1 MDSPLHNPTRLTST
15 TSNRK
20 RKSLDGTT
28 STATNGAK
36 SIQKENADNIVEKR
50 AKGAN
55 GNMIRKKGLGI
66 RNNTTTT
73 SKLATPTG
81 GVRSRIPKPSA
92 KSSSKKKKLLKA
104 SGIPSSSS
112 TKKNARAKTN
122 SSSKFSSGVKAS
134 GASRITESI
143 NDLGQDTL
151 AVVEEFRKQVNKFP
165 NIPKGSK
172 YDHKKRADAFKS
184 AWMDLRK
191 SAGANCIR
199 PVKKFIEDA
208 SRIEMKMNNE
218 DHEVRVECEKI
229 AASAR
234 SLEQEVNAL
243 NLKIQVL
250 SKENTNFSNEKQ
262 EFRVERE
269 QLNVKITELE
279 KDLESFKNKLVNME
293 QEDAVCKEKIV
304 NLSKQLE
311 TKREEC
317 MLMEEKFNSKANDAQ
332 EESLQQ
338 QEKLR
343 KEFETERCSLTEKIA
358 TLQSE
363 IAAKTTELENSNK
376 NYAVLEAKEAYA
388 KEEITK
394 LNNQI
399 NDQKESLHKL
409 EINAAKTSSEI
420 EHLRERLSDKDSQSD
435 RMTDGLKQ
443 TLQMSEKR
451 CEEFR
456 IEKLELS
463 EKLAKVNEERR
474 ELEQKLAKSEADLTK
489 MTRDYEDAVSD
500 IATLKEEKTALEEN
514 VNEMKATNQTLSEE
528 KAILTDKLTTSEG
541 TRTTQEFQIK
551 TFETEL
557 NVMRVEKTK
566 MVKQHQD
573 DYKELNEKYT
583 KANEELME
591 TKTNLTMISDKKDS
605 LDTQLAAFTANQGA
619 SQQEQMEKICKLSV
633 ENETLKKQLGTA
645 SEHAVQLLEA
655 EKKIKELEDK
665 IYSREAERRKLHNLV
680 QELRGNV
687 RVAVR
692 VRPLLGNEPNEES
705 NEFGAVKC
713 DKHASFVTL
722 QRSDP
727 KKGNAAF
734 NFDKVF
740 DDTTTN
746 KDVFDDVSD
755 LIQSALDG
763 YQVCIFSYG
772 QTGSGKTHTMQGS
785 LDNEEMR
792 GIIPRAVEQILR
804 TSEKMKND
812 GWVYT
817 IKTSFLEIY
826 NESVNDLF
834 SASSTKD
841 PNKKYTI
848 RHTKAGVNIDGL
860 NEEVLNDYNQLE
872 GLLARAQRNKSIAA
886 TSMNKNSSRSHCCF
900 TLKLVGQNEKRGT
913 EVVGS
918 LNLVDLAGSERLD
931 RSKVSGDRLKE
942 TLAINK
948 SLSSLVDVFDALAK
962 KSKHVP
968 FRNSKLT
975 FMLQG
980 CLSGN
985 GKTMMIVNVSPT
997 TKSSNETMC
1006 SLRFAK
1012 SVNQTELGRAKKNVS
1027 GHGNSRP
1034 STAPENSSSSRLH
1047 NSKQSRIRPATG
1059 RSNLHNSKRQRK

>member
-1 MDSPLHNPTRLTST
+1 MDSPLYNPTRTTTT
-15 TSNRK
+15 TSSRK
-20 RKSLDGTT
+20 RKSLDNSNNT
-28 STATNGAK
+28 STSLSKTGTSN
-36 SIQKENADNIVEKR
+36 QKENGINVPDKR
-50 AKGAN
+50 AKCAN
-55 GNMIRKKGLGI
+55 GSILRKKALTN
-66 RNNTTTT
+66 RNNST
-73 SKLATPTG
+73 LTPTG
-81 GVRSRIPKPSA
+81 VKSRIPKPTA
-92 KSSSKKKKLLKA
+92 KSSNKKKMSQKP
-104 SGIPSSSS
+104 SGIPSSSKTTAAAT
-112 TKKNARAKTN
+112 TKI
-122 SSSKFSSGVKAS
+122 SSSKLNGGSMLGSSK
-134 GASRITESI
+134 ITESI
-143 NDLGQDTL
+143 TDLGQDTL

-199 PVKKFIEDA
+199 PVKKFIEEA
-208 SRIEMKMNNE
+208 ARIEMKMNNQ
-218 DHEVRVECEKI
+218 DHEVRVECEKL

-234 SLEQEVNAL
+234 SLEQEVNTL

-250 SKENTNFSNEKQ
+250 SKENANFMEEKKDT
-262 EFRVERE
+262 RAVRE
-269 QLNVKITELE
+269 QLNEKMNELE
-279 KDLESFKNKLVNME
+279 NQLEAFKNKLVNME

-317 MLMEEKFNSKANDAQ
+317 TLMEEKFNAKANDAQ
-332 EESLQQ
+332 EEALQQ
-338 QEKLR
+338 QNNLR
-343 KEFETERCSLTEKIA
+343 KEFETERTSLNEKIVA
-358 TLQSE
+358 LQSE
-363 IAAKTTELENSNK
+363 IATKTTEFENSK
-376 NYAVLEAKEAYA
+376 TNYAVLEAKETHAR
-388 KEEITK
+388 EEIVK
-394 LNNQI
+394 LTVQI
-399 NDQKESLHKL
+399 NEQKESLHKH

-420 EHLRERLSDKDSQSD
+420 DHLRERLSDKDSQSD

-456 IEKLELS
+456 LEKLELS
-463 EKLAKVNEERR
+463 EKLTKVNEERR
-474 ELEQKLAKSEADLTK
+474 ELEQKLSKSEADLIK
-489 MTRDYEDAVSD
+489 MTRDYEDAVSN
-500 IATLKEEKTALEEN
+500 IAILKEEKSTLETN
-514 VNEMKATNQTLSEE
+514 VSDMNERNQTLNEE

-541 TRTTQEFQIK
+541 TRATQEFQIK
-551 TFETEL
+551 SFETEL
-557 NVMRVEKTK
+557 NVLRTEKVK
-566 MVKQHQD
+566 SEKQHQEEFN
-573 DYKELNEKYT
+573 ELNQKYNVVN
-583 KANEELME
+583 KELME
-591 TKTNLTMISDKKDS
+591 TKTSLTLISDKKDS

-692 VRPLLGNEPNEES
+692 VRPLLGNEPNEEKD
-705 NEFGAVKC
+705 EFGAVKC

-792 GIIPRAVEQILR
+792 GIIPRAVEQILQ

-812 GWVYT
+812 GWNYT

-834 SASSTKD
+834 AASSTRD
-841 PNKKYTI
+841 SSQKYTI
-848 RHTKAGVNIDGL
+848 RHTKSGVQIDGL
-860 NEEVLNDYNQLE
+860 NEELLSNYDQLE

-913 EVVGS
+913 EVIGS

-931 RSKVSGDRLKE
+931 RSKVTGDRLKE

-997 TKSSNETMC
+997 TKSANETMC

-1027 GHGNSRP
+1027 GHGSSNRP
-1034 STAPENSSSSRLH
+1034 STAPESSSSRMS
-1047 NSKQSRIRPATG
+1047 NNRQNQSRTRPANA
-1059 RSNLHNSKRQRK
+1059 RSNLHQNTKRQRK

>member
-1 MDSPLHNPTRLTST
+1 MGEGSTS
-15 TSNRK
+15 
-20 RKSLDGTT
+20 
-28 STATNGAK
+28 STP
-36 SIQKENADNIVEKR
+36 S
-50 AKGAN
+50 
-55 GNMIRKKGLGI
+55 
-66 RNNTTTT
+66 
-73 SKLATPTG
+73 
-81 GVRSRIPKPSA
+81 GVKSRIPKPST
-92 KSSSKKKKLLKA
+92 KSSSKRKMGPQSSNTQATKRDGSHTKSLFA
-104 SGIPSSSS
+104 SDATLRTNGI
-112 TKKNARAKTN
+112 NAGDNIAEL
-122 SSSKFSSGVKAS
+122 A
-134 GASRITESI
+134 
-143 NDLGQDTL
+143 QDTL
-151 AVVEEFRKQVNKFP
+151 VVVEEFRKQVNKFP

-172 YDHKKRADAFKS
+172 YDHKKRADAFKD
-184 AWMDLRK
+184 AWMSLRK
-191 SAGANCIR
+191 SAGAHCIR

-208 SRIEMKMNNE
+208 CRIEMRMNSE
-218 DHEVRVECEKI
+218 DHEVRVESEKL

-250 SKENTNFSNEKQ
+250 TKENADFSNEKQ
-262 EFRVERE
+262 EFRNERE
-269 QLNVKITELE
+269 QLNAEMKELE
-279 KDLESFKNKLVNME
+279 KELEAFKNKLVGLE
-293 QEDAVCKEKIV
+293 QEDAVRKEQII

-311 TKREEC
+311 SKKEEC
-317 MLMEEKFNSKANDAQ
+317 TIMEEKFNTKSNMAQ
-332 EESLQQ
+332 EEALQQ

-343 KEFETERCSLTEKIA
+343 KDFEFEKSSLNEKIA
-358 TLQSE
+358 GLQSE
-363 IAAKTTELENSNK
+363 IASKTTELENSKTNF
-376 NYAVLEAKEAYA
+376 AVLTAKESIA
-388 KEEITK
+388 KEEIAK

-399 NDQKESLHKL
+399 NEQKELLHKH

-463 EKLAKVNEERR
+463 EKLSKINEERR
-474 ELEQKLAKSEADLTK
+474 DLEQKLSKSEADLVK
-489 MTRDYEDAVSD
+489 MTRDYEDAMSR
-500 IATLKEEKTALEEN
+500 ISTLTEEKDSLEEN
-514 VNEMKATNQTLSEE
+514 LTEMKESNQTLNDE
-528 KAILTDKLTTSEG
+528 KAVLTDKLSASEG
-541 TRTTQEFQIK
+541 VVATQKFQIK

-557 NVMRVEKTK
+557 GSIREEKNK
-566 MVKQHQD
+566 MIQQHQEQFKD
-573 DYKELNEKYT
+573 LNEKYMKTTEELTET
-583 KANEELME
+583 KANFTL
-591 TKTNLTMISDKKDS
+591 ISDKKDS

-633 ENETLKKQLGTA
+633 ENENLKKQLSTA
-645 SEHAVQLLEA
+645 SEHATQLLEA
-655 EKKIKELEDK
+655 EKKIKELEEK
-665 IYSREAERRKLHNLV
+665 IFSREAERRKLHNLV

-692 VRPLLGNEPNEES
+692 VRPLLGKEKEE
-705 NEFGAVKC
+705 ETGELGAVKC

-722 QRSDP
+722 NRNDP
-727 KKGNAAF
+727 KKGNAMF

-785 LDNEEMR
+785 LDNDEMR
-792 GIIPRAVEQILR
+792 GIIPRAVEQILQ
-804 TSEKMKND
+804 TSEKMKDD
-812 GWVYT
+812 GWNYT

-834 SASSTKD
+834 SSSASRD
-841 PNKKYTI
+841 PNHKYTI
-848 RHTKAGVNIDGL
+848 RHTKNGVDIDGL
-860 NEEVLNDYNQLE
+860 NEEILRDYSQLE

-900 TLKLVGQNEKRGT
+900 TLKLVGENEKRGT
-913 EVVGS
+913 VVIGS

-962 KSKHVP
+962 KK
-968 FRNSKLT
+968 
-975 FMLQG
+975 QA
-980 CLSGN
+980 
-985 GKTMMIVNVSPT
+985 
-997 TKSSNETMC
+997 C
-1006 SLRFAK
+1006 SF
-1012 SVNQTELGRAKKNVS
+1012 
-1027 GHGNSRP
+1027 P
-1034 STAPENSSSSRLH
+1034 
-1047 NSKQSRIRPATG
+1047 
-1059 RSNLHNSKRQRK
+1059 